1 MDVTSYIHTRA
12 TRQRGQ
18 ALVEFAL
25 VSIPLALLLL
35 GAIEFGLL
43 FGHKIELGGAARAG
57 ARYAAGNPKQW
68 SAAAAPAS
76 NSIEGQLLAAGGTAS
91 LPNDDTHITI
101 EYFSV
106 SGGASALCGWWH
118 GGAFVPLNGSS
129 QAACVVDGNLVR
141 VTVANTY
148 PLFSNQ
154 FRSIFGTGVP
164 IKAVSTMP
172 IIG

>member
-1 MDVTSYIHTRA
+1 M
-12 TRQRGQ
+12 
-18 ALVEFAL
+18 VEFAL
-25 VSIPLALLLL
+25 VSVPLALLLL

-43 FGHKIELGGAARAG
+43 FGHKIELAGAAREG
-57 ARYAAGNPKQW
+57 ARYAATNPTQW
-68 SAAAAPAS
+68 SAAAAPPS
-76 NSIEGQLLAAGGTAS
+76 NTIQGQVVAAGGTAS
-91 LPNDDTHITI
+91 LPNDDTHVTI

-106 SGGASALCGWWH
+106 GGGSSTLCGWWH
-118 GGAFVPLNGSS
+118 GGSFVALNGSS

-141 VTVANTY
+141 VTTSNTY

-164 IKAVSTMP
+164 IKAMSTMP